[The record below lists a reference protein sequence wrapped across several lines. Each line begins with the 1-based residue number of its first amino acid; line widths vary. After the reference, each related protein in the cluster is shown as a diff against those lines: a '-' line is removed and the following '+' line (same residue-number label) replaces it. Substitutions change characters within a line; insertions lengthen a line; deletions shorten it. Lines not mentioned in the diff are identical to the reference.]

1 VVPRAVPLA
10 NAAAKEARE
19 AAASCDAALTD
30 SAGEADMSNMRG
42 WLMMVATLFVGIAFQ
57 SILQRPPVISSQ
69 DCSLK
74 AVSNAASPAP
84 APSPAATADSADSL
98 GAWSHL
104 NVLTMFIS
112 LGVLVVLMAMKRA
125 TSTLT
130 LYFVSATVISVAL
143 GVGSSFII
151 GTTENTTVILVYLG
165 GIGIVI
171 IIGAYYSIFTN

>member
-1 VVPRAVPLA
+1 VPLA

-112 LGVLVVLMAMKRA
+112 LGDAKIQLYIFVGVTGLSGPSTSSVLHQDW
-125 TSTLT
+125 
-130 LYFVSATVISVAL
+130 
-143 GVGSSFII
+143 
-151 GTTENTTVILVYLG
+151 
-165 GIGIVI
+165 
-171 IIGAYYSIFTN
+171 